1 MSTCRVVRK
10 IRTLSDLLKEARGER
25 SFREME
31 RRTGISHVY
40 LIQLE
45 NGIDPRSSKA
55 RQPSLDTLKTLSDKL
70 HIDFATILASVGF
83 PQMLEVESENK
94 RLREALEFYADIKNH
109 HVPWYNTPSAVGFDS
124 GETARQALEGDT
136 NA

>member
-1 MSTCRVVRK
+1 MHYKRKGDRVDEV
-10 IRTLSDLLKEARGER
+10 LHDVVLN
-25 SFREME
+25 
-31 RRTGISHVY
+31 HVNR
-40 LIQLE
+40 LE
-45 NGIDPRSSKA
+45 
-55 RQPSLDTLKTLSDKL
+55 
-70 HIDFATILASVGF
+70 H
-83 PQMLEVESENK
+83 ENK

>member
-70 HIDFATILASVGF
+70 QIDFATILASVGF
-83 PQMLEVESENK
+83 PQMLEVASENK
-94 RLREALEFYADIKNH
+94 RLREALGKITTRKMSCYLTANSMNQDFIRI
-109 HVPWYNTPSAVGFDS
+109 
-124 GETARQALEGDT
+124 ARQALEGDSDE
-136 NA
+136 